1 MDTRVLEGLQWLP
14 GWVQPCPLHWRL
26 NRFYMWQIPRTTLS
40 DRAKGHHDS
49 GPIAS
54 AKRQLLSPEQED
66 MLVRWCELRALIGE
80 AWSSAD
86 LCVQDKAI
94 SGKKVGQNWHRKFEK
109 WHPEL
114 HAAKP
119 AKLDPKRAK
128 HFNKLVIGNFYDKW
142 EALNAKHNGIPPE
155 HIWNFD
161 EKGIQM
167 GGGRKKSSKKYYFL
181 KDQKDH
187 YCIWSDN
194 LELVAILKCISA
206 GGDAVP
212 PSFCLQN
219 GSRPDLWE
227 LSNDEWGRFGCF
239 ILVFVNICVLTSK
252 WFKHIFLR
260 IRMDWQ
266 LQCGV
271 LAWQGFHPLCKRA
284 TCWSIQNNCYVYGW
298 AQNTQNSWNA
308 ACSL

>member
-1 MDTRVLEGLQWLP
+1 
-14 GWVQPCPLHWRL
+14 
-26 NRFYMWQIPRTTLS
+26 MWQIPRTTLS

-66 MLVRWCELRALIGE
+66 TLVRWCELRALIGE

-86 LCVQDKAI
+86 LRVQAEAI

-109 WHPEL
+109 RHPEL
-114 HAAKP
+114 CAAKP

-128 HFNKLVIGNFYDKW
+128 HFNELVIGDFYNKW
-142 EALNAKHNGIPPE
+142 EDLNAKHNAIPPE

-181 KDQKDH
+181 KDQKDR
-187 YCIWSDN
+187 YRIRSDN
-194 LELVAILKCISA
+194 LELVTILECISA
-206 GGDAVP
+206 AGDVVP

-219 GSRPDLWE
+219 GSRPDLRE
-227 LSNDEWGRFGCF
+227 LSDDEWGRFGCF
-239 ILVFVNICVLTSK
+239 ILLFVNICVLTSK
-252 WFKHIFLR
+252 
-260 IRMDWQ
+260 
-266 LQCGV
+266 
-271 LAWQGFHPLCKRA
+271 
-284 TCWSIQNNCYVYGW
+284 
-298 AQNTQNSWNA
+298 
-308 ACSL
+308 